1 MKHILLLFISLTTTA
16 VFALIFCSG
25 AYALKNYGRFLKIE
39 GGRDC
44 IVMRSGEKKRLS
56 VTSALTGL
64 PVIHDKTFCSDN
76 PAVAAVDRS
85 SGIVHAGIWG
95 RAYITVTVGRGR
107 TDSILIEVRGGRKAG
122 FIWLILTAVIITAAI
137 IFIRKITYTNRCR
150 TQKN

>member
-85 SGIVHAGIWG
+85 SGIVHAGICG
-95 RAYITVTVGRGR
+95 RAYITVT
-107 TDSILIEVRGGRKAG
+107 DGRKAG
-122 FIWLILTAVIITAAI
+122 FIWLILTSVIITAAI